1 MVTTGTTRD
10 KLRARFDALLDA
22 AHVGE
27 VEAVRLRAGF
37 AQLLGEV
44 DGLTWQFDDLP
55 AIDLGTLDGWDFADL
70 PTWDFDDLAKIQEQ
84 DAAQLDAL
92 TRPTHCPY
100 CGQPMPKPS
109 EPGK

>member
-1 MVTTGTTRD
+1 MVKTGTTRD
-10 KLRARFDALLDA
+10 KLRARFDKLLDA
-22 AHVGE
+22 AGVGE
-27 VEAVRLRAGF
+27 LEAARLRAGF

-44 DGLTWQFDDLP
+44 DGWDWQPLELGAWQFD
-55 AIDLGTLDGWDFADL
+55 LDDWTFPDL

-92 TRPTHCPY
+92 TRPTHCPS